1 MQNSFGMN
9 LFAHLLVAAVFWSCS
24 GSPVSEKESAETN
37 EVDRPEGKMHV
48 EISIDGAGNDLAK
61 LLGVYGNQNFL
72 VDSAKSDA
80 NGLFVFDAD
89 TLLPKGFYYV
99 MLRSDNS
106 YFQMLMGDDQEF
118 SLSSIK
124 GNYIESVKVDGDLD
138 NQLLYSNLQFES
150 DFNKRLTPVKEKL
163 AGLTEGTAEYNQVS
177 LQQDKLVEE
186 RKAHVASYAQDHPDS
201 FFTRF
206 KVSGQNPELT
216 FPKLPTG
223 ELDQVTQ
230 IFRYR
235 NEFFTGVD
243 FDADWT
249 LRTPVFA
256 NKLRKYIRE
265 LTPQNA
271 DSLIRYSDALIEK
284 TKNNKELFKFT
295 VNWIAL
301 EYKTP
306 KTMGTEALY
315 VHMIDNY
322 WTEELAWWS
331 NPEEIKGLRGE
342 ISLMKPSLIGK
353 IGQDISGTDESGN
366 TVSLY
371 GLKSPVK
378 VVFIYSYECEHC
390 QKETPDMVRVY
401 NQWKNQG
408 VEVFAL
414 CTDKEKG
421 PWLDFVRQ
429 NNMNFTNCFDPER
442 KSRYDRKY
450 HIDIT
455 PELYVLDKNNTIIAS
470 NLSPNQLPDFLQR
483 EREKI
488 PGRSKPYRD
497 IRSISSI

>member
-1 MQNSFGMN
+1 MN
-9 LFAHLLVAAVFWSCS
+9 LFAQLLVAAVFWTCS
-24 GSPVSEKESAETN
+24 GTPPPEQESVEA
-37 EVDRPEGKMHV
+37 VKADRPEGKMHV

-61 LLGVYGNQNFL
+61 MLGVFGNQNFL
-72 VDSAKSDA
+72 VDSAKADA

-99 MLRSDNS
+99 MLGSDNS
-106 YFQMLMGDDQEF
+106 YFQMLLGDDQEF
-118 SLSSIK
+118 SMSTAK
-124 GNYIESVKVDGDLD
+124 GNYIATMKIDGDLD
-138 NQLLYSNLQFES
+138 NELLYSNLQFEAG
-150 DFNKRLTPVKEKL
+150 FNQRLQPVKDQL
-163 AGLTEGTAEYNQVS
+163 AKQAEGSAEYNRLKS
-177 LQQDKLVEE
+177 EQDKLVEE
-186 RKAHVASYAQDHPDS
+186 RKAHVASYAKNHPNS
-201 FFTRF
+201 FFTQF

-216 FPKLPTG
+216 FPKLPDG

-230 IFRYR
+230 IYRYR
-235 NEFFTGVD
+235 NAFFTGVD
-243 FDADWT
+243 FNADWT

-284 TKNNKELFKFT
+284 TKNNKELFKFV

-315 VHMIDNY
+315 VHMIDKY
-322 WTEELAWWS
+322 WTEDLAWWS

-353 IGQDISGTDESGN
+353 IGQDISGTDENGN
-366 TVSLY
+366 AVSLY
-371 GLKSPVK
+371 GLNSPIK

-390 QKETPDMVRVY
+390 QKETPDMVQVY
-401 NQWKNQG
+401 RKWRSQG

-455 PELYVLDKNNTIIAS
+455 PELYVLDKNNKIIAS
-470 NLSPNQLPDFLQR
+470 NLSPNQLPDFLQS
-483 EREKI
+483 EREKN
-488 PGRSKPYRD
+488 PW
-497 IRSISSI
+497 